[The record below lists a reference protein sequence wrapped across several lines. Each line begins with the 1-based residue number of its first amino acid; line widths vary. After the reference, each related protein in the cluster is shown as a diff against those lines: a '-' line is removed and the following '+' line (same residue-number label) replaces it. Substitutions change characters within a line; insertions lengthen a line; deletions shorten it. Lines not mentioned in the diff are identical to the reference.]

1 MTVGTVGTLGHPVPV
16 RGDHVPDDDDDDQYD
31 GDGGD
36 HVPDDHVM
44 MISTMMVM
52 VATCLGNES
61 LPQMGKRLRSRR
73 EVATSKVEM
82 VEEEME
88 VDIWRGGE
96 GGRRWQGGDIFP
108 LIFGYS
114 HIIGSLQRDQTNV
127 MSCWQMINR
136 GCRKIKKSIEK
147 YLTVEVKGSF
157 EFYLEDAS

>member
-1 MTVGTVGTLGHPVPV
+1 MCLMMM
-16 RGDHVPDDDDDDQYD
+16 
-31 GDGGD
+31 
-36 HVPDDHVM
+36 M
-44 MISTMMVM
+44 MISTMMAM
-52 VATCLGNES
+52 VTTCLGNES

-82 VEEEME
+82 VEEEVE
-88 VDIWRGGE
+88 VVVEEDIWRGGE

-127 MSCWQMINR
+127 MSCWQLINR

-147 YLTVEVKGSF
+147 YVTVEVKGSF

>member
-1 MTVGTVGTLGHPVPV
+1 MLMT
-16 RGDHVPDDDDDDQYD
+16 
-31 GDGGD
+31 
-36 HVPDDHVM
+36 

-52 VATCLGNES
+52 VTTCLGNES

-82 VEEEME
+82 VEEEVE
-88 VDIWRGGE
+88 VVVEEDIWRGGE

-108 LIFGYS
+108 LIAGYS

-127 MSCWQMINR
+127 MSCWQLINR

>member
-1 MTVGTVGTLGHPVPV
+1 MLMT
-16 RGDHVPDDDDDDQYD
+16 
-31 GDGGD
+31 
-36 HVPDDHVM
+36 

-52 VATCLGNES
+52 VTTCLGNES

-82 VEEEME
+82 VEEVEE
-88 VDIWRGGE
+88 VVDIWRGGE

>member
-1 MTVGTVGTLGHPVPV
+1 MLM
-16 RGDHVPDDDDDDQYD
+16 
-31 GDGGD
+31 
-36 HVPDDHVM
+36 M
-44 MISTMMVM
+44 MISAMMVM
-52 VATCLGNES
+52 VTKCLGNES
-61 LPQMGKRLRSRR
+61 LPQMGKRLSSRR

-82 VEEEME
+82 VEEMEEE

-127 MSCWQMINR
+127 MSCWQLINR